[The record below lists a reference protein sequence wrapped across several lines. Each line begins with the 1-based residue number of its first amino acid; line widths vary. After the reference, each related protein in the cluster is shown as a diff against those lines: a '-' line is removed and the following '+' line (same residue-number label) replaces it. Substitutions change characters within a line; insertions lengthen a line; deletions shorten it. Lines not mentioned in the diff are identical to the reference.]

1 VLCSGSTLGS
11 YIAIAHYI
19 STMLSS
25 MDKVKCW
32 LKGIES
38 DQGYQNYLF
47 YNGYFNIPELGKA
60 VAFPQ
65 GEGVINTIGAM
76 NGFRYGYPCL
86 RDFD

>member
-1 VLCSGSTLGS
+1 
-11 YIAIAHYI
+11 
-19 STMLSS
+19 

-47 YNGYFNIPELGKA
+47 YNGYFNVPELGSA

-65 GEGVINTIGAM
+65 GIGVVNTIGMYDLSCSLSAQTI
-76 NGFRYGYPCL
+76 
-86 RDFD
+86 